1 MILASRHQDA
11 AASNRMVIDDRP
23 DSIKPDPEG
32 AQTDSRIDRKRYGIV
47 RAFFVGLFVHLLFW
61 DILLN
66 RPGLRWLR
74 RKPAQRWQKIS
85 RKYRQLAIEMGGVLI
100 KLGQFLSVRVDILPR
115 EVTSELAGL
124 RDEIPAEPPAAI
136 IRQIEE
142 DFDRPISALFSW
154 FSPVPV
160 GAASLGQVHLARLA
174 EDNTEVAVKVL
185 RPGIDILVE
194 TDLAAIGQAVG
205 WLKRYKRISS
215 RVDLDWLMDEFS
227 RVTRAEL
234 DCIAEGKNAERFAQ
248 DFVEDSEVYVPRIYW
263 AYCAARTLTME
274 NVGYIKVA
282 DQDEIIATGI
292 NAEDVAKKIYN
303 FYLKQIFQTHFVHAD
318 PHPGNIF
325 IKPRPTEA
333 ERQQGAT
340 GFRPG
345 EPVAYQHN
353 RPFQVVFVDF
363 GMMTVIPSRLRSAL
377 REYVAGIATRDAFRV
392 VQAYVQ
398 AGTLLPGAD
407 LKRLEEAHQALLN
420 RLWGANARQM
430 QGIVQADARGLMQE
444 YRDVIYAA
452 PFQFQADMLF
462 AVRAVA
468 ILSGIATSL
477 DETFDPWQEIIPF
490 AEHLAAGDLLLNWR
504 EWVHEF
510 VRIGRAIYRLPES
523 ADAVLTQAHRGNLTI
538 KTSLTSETRSLFVQL
553 ERSINKLSWTIASV
567 GLLISGVI
575 VRKDSSDDWLWFVM
589 VALATLFFVRGIWGT
604 RQK

>member
-1 MILASRHQDA
+1 
-11 AASNRMVIDDRP
+11 MVPTPKKIKANCSID
-23 DSIKPDPEG
+23 
-32 AQTDSRIDRKRYGIV
+32 QKRYKAV
-47 RAFFVGLFVHLLFW
+47 RKFFVGLFVHLIFW
-61 DILLN
+61 DIILN

-74 RKPAQRWQKIS
+74 RKPTQRWQKIS
-85 RKYRQLAIEMGGVLI
+85 RNYRELAIEMGGVLI

-124 RDEIPAEPPAAI
+124 RDEIPAEQPAAI

-142 DFDRPISALFSW
+142 DFDRPISALFAW

-194 TDLAAIGQAVG
+194 TDLAAISLAIG
-205 WLKRYKRISS
+205 WLKRYRRISR
-215 RVDLDWLMDEFS
+215 RVDLDWLIDEFT

-234 DCIAEGKNAERFAQ
+234 DFVAEAKNAERFAQ
-248 DFVEDSEVYVPRIYW
+248 DFVEDKEVYVPRIYW
-263 AYCAARTLTME
+263 DYSAGRTLTME

-282 DQDEIIATGI
+282 DQEEIVRTGI

-325 IKPRPTEA
+325 IKPLPTGA
-333 ERQQGAT
+333 ERQQGVT
-340 GFRPG
+340 DFRPG
-345 EPVAYQHN
+345 ELVAYQKN

-363 GMMTVIPSRLRSAL
+363 GMMTVIPNRLRSAL
-377 REYVAGIATRDAFRV
+377 REYVVGIATRDAFRV

-398 AGTLLPGAD
+398 AETLLPGAD

-430 QGIVQADARGLMQE
+430 QGIVKSDVRDLMQE
-444 YRDVIYAA
+444 YRDVIYDA

-462 AVRAVA
+462 AGRAVA

-477 DETFDPWQEIIPF
+477 DATFDPWQEIIPF
-490 AEHLAAGDLLLNWR
+490 AERLAARDLQLNWR
-504 EWVHEF
+504 EWLNKF
-510 VRIGRAIYRLPES
+510 VSLGQAIYRLPKS
-523 ADAVLTQAHRGNLTI
+523 VDAVFTEAQRGNLTI
-538 KTSLTSETRSLFVQL
+538 KTSFTPETRSLFVRL
-553 ERSINKLSWTIASV
+553 ERSISKLSWTIASV
-567 GLLISGVI
+567 GLLIGGI
-575 VRKDSSDDWLWFVM
+575 VVRRDSPDSWLWVVM
-589 VALATLFFVRGIWGT
+589 VVLASVIFAWGIWGN
-604 RQK
+604 RQR